1 MALGDGFESC
11 LEAGEWLD
19 TVEVASLDKVGNQTL
34 RFGPT
39 YLNSYDHFEGSKSL
53 IYFTRICPL
62 RTRNGHS
69 LLRGGIVASERP
81 LCGRS
86 SRSAF
91 APEWLVSA
99 VCDCDAHHL
108 KRRLVV

>member
-19 TVEVASLDKVGNQTL
+19 TVEVASLDKVGSQTQ

-53 IYFTRICPL
+53 IYFTSPLIQAIC
-62 RTRNGHS
+62 G
-69 LLRGGIVASERP
+69 
-81 LCGRS
+81 
-86 SRSAF
+86 
-91 APEWLVSA
+91 
-99 VCDCDAHHL
+99 
-108 KRRLVV
+108 

>member
-62 RTRNGHS
+62 RAQGGHLS
-69 LLRGGIVASERP
+69 VFIGFCSRKLLKWGELHEDCALPDE
-81 LCGRS
+81 LH
-86 SRSAF
+86 AF
-91 APEWLVSA
+91 
-99 VCDCDAHHL
+99 
-108 KRRLVV
+108 

>member
-53 IYFTRICPL
+53 IYFTRICPPL
-62 RTRNGHS
+62 EAVVSCGLYQW
-69 LLRGGIVASERP
+69 LLSGQ
-81 LCGRS
+81 S
-86 SRSAF
+86 SSGDR
-91 APEWLVSA
+91 
-99 VCDCDAHHL
+99 
-108 KRRLVV
+108 